1 MPATTRSIAYLTRN
15 CQPFG
20 SIGRISSSGR
30 PPRCSTD
37 TRSTETSKRRGTS
50 EAETP
55 SSRQRRTMLSI
66 TACGAVEKV
75 KTTCSTSCSSITRS
89 RSQLAP
95 STGSVA
101 DAPSISS
108 GSLSRKPDGAQAELG
123 AVHQALRD
131 QLADAAGA
139 DDQRRA
145 AALAAGDRAGAS
157 DEEARAAE
165 RQGHG
170 GQDPGLRGLR
180 GRVRV
185 VLEHHAQRDHRHRR
199 DGGGRHDGAD
209 LVEQVRAQPLAVHAA
224 DAEHHEHQH
233 AEEGDPRDRRR
244 RLARAGATSPRSR
257 RPRGRASAKS
267 TRSGASLAA
276 AGLPPVPQACP
287 SWNRAAAPSLSAEPI
302 SLVNRSFVP
311 MTTYNARSFKR

>member
-15 CQPFG
+15 CRPFG

-75 KTTCSTSCSSITRS
+75 KTTCSTLCSSITRS

-95 STGSVA
+95 RTGSVDGGA
-101 DAPSISS
+101 VD
-108 GSLSRKPDGAQAELG
+108 LERVVVEEPDRAQAELG
-123 AVHQALRD
+123 AVHHALGD

-145 AALAAGDRAGAS
+145 AALAAGDGAGAG
-157 DEEARAAE
+157 DEEAGAARRKRHGGKDARSARSARLCTGRPRAPRAA
-165 RQGHG
+165 RSR
-170 GQDPGLRGLR
+170 PSS
-180 GRVRV
+180 
-185 VLEHHAQRDHRHRR
+185 RR
-199 DGGGRHDGAD
+199 RWSTRWSGSR
-209 LVEQVRAQPLAVHAA
+209 RA
-224 DAEHHEHQH
+224 DASAAGRCTCREWRTSR
-233 AEEGDPRDRRR
+233 ARARRR
-244 RLARAGATSPRSR
+244 R
-257 RPRGRASAKS
+257 
-267 TRSGASLAA
+267 
-276 AGLPPVPQACP
+276 PP
-287 SWNRAAAPSLSAEPI
+287 
-302 SLVNRSFVP
+302 
-311 MTTYNARSFKR
+311 T